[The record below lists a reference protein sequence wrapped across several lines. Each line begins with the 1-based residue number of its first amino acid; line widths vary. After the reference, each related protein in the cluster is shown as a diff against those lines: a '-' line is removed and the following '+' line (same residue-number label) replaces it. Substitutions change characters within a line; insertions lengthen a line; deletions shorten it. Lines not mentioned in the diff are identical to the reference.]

1 MDHPK
6 LEEWKTV
13 WRERRSVTMVYILLR
28 ISLCW
33 SCWHRFSTATLKTFF
48 SAC

>member
-28 ISLCW
+28 ISVVGHAGTDFQRQL
-33 SCWHRFSTATLKTFF
+33 
-48 SAC
+48 

>member
-28 ISLCW
+28 ISVVLVMLA
-33 SCWHRFSTATLKTFF
+33 TATLKTFF